1 MKPKFTKITRSDEF
15 SKELKKLQ
23 KKYRSLEEDL
33 QIFIIAQLYPFHKLQ
48 IDNGGLIPIDNLG
61 INESQVYKAK
71 KFACKALKGRGV
83 KSGIRIIY
91 TYRSEKDEIFFIEIY
106 FKGDKE
112 NEDRQRIKKL
122 FS

>member
-83 KSGIRIIY
+83 KNEIRIIY

>member
-112 NEDRQRIKKL
+112 NQDRQRIKKL